1 MKDERKTKRQL
12 IDELTDLR
20 RRVAEPESRQPNRMS
35 PETLKPNLVQ
45 DQEMSLAGSTATPG
59 HSYEALE
66 KEIEDLKR
74 RERILY
80 EDHDILEGIFS
91 NIHYLIAYMDRD
103 FNFIKVNDAYA
114 KAGGK
119 SPPFFVGKNHFA
131 LYPHDENQKIFRSVV
146 QKGKPYH
153 AFAKAFEYPDKPEL
167 GVTYWDWSLIPV
179 KGADGKVS
187 GVVLTLTDVTE
198 ATNSKLK
205 LRISESRFRNIF
217 NSLPVS
223 IWEED
228 FSEVKSA
235 IEALKMKRAE
245 DLRKYLED
253 NPDFVQRAVRM
264 VKIKDVNNQSL
275 EMFGAE
281 NKDQL
286 TASLDKIFVTETL
299 EVFREELIALYEGKT
314 HFESERVIRTL
325 KGEKK
330 NTILTIFFPSQ
341 KSEFQNVL
349 VSIIDVTERKRVEE
363 ALAEAK
369 VLLEKTFESLDEM
382 VFVVNAADRTIIACN
397 QAVERIFGYTRKEV
411 LGRNSAFLYV
421 DERAYEKAGLEIFS
435 SLDRGGVHNGQYS
448 LKRKD
453 GTIFPVEWTI
463 KEIVDDSG
471 HRTQVVSIGRDI
483 TERKRRDE
491 EVKDYIR
498 KLEQSN
504 RGLDEFAYVA
514 SHDLQEPL
522 RKIRMFGDRL
532 KAKFADSLTQDGLDY
547 LDRMINASRRLQNLV
562 NSLLSYSRLTS
573 KTKLLMPVNLKEIIA
588 EALSNL
594 EARLEASGGTVQVED
609 LPVIEADRQQMLQ
622 LIQNLLSNALKFHRE
637 GVPPEVKIAGRNLPA
652 ENKYRDRRFPRNGR
666 CEIRVED
673 NGIGFDE
680 KYLARIFSPFQR
692 LHGRSEYEGVGMGLA
707 ICRKIV
713 EQHHGNITATSRSGI
728 GSTFIVTL
736 PVEQKLNGEQQGGS

>member
-1 MKDERKTKRQL
+1 MKDERKTKKQL
-12 IDELTDLR
+12 IDEVTDLR
-20 RRVAEPESRQPNRMS
+20 RRVAELEAKREGRLS
-35 PETLKPNLVQ
+35 PEAGKRDQAQ
-45 DQEMSLAGSTATPG
+45 DQDLPLAGSAVTHRHDYKT
-59 HSYEALE
+59 LE
-66 KEIEDLKR
+66 KEIEDLKT
-74 RERILY
+74 REKFLL
-80 EDHDILEGIFS
+80 EDHAVLEGIFS

-119 SPPFFVGKNHFA
+119 SPSFFVGKNHFD
-131 LYPHDENQKIFRSVV
+131 LYPHDENHEIFRSVV
-146 QKGKPYH
+146 SEGTPYH
-153 AFAKAFEYPDKPEL
+153 AFAKAFEYPDRPEL
-167 GVTYWDWSLIPV
+167 GETFWDWSLIPV
-179 KGADGKVS
+179 KEVDGEVS

-198 ATNSKLK
+198 ATSSKVK
-205 LRISESRFRNIF
+205 LRVSESRYQNIF
-217 NSLPVS
+217 NALPVS

-228 FSEVKSA
+228 FSRVKSA
-235 IEALKMKRAE
+235 IDALKLKRVE
-245 DLRKYLED
+245 DFRKYLED

-264 VKIKDVNNQSL
+264 VKIKDVNDQSL
-275 EMFGAE
+275 KMFGAK

-286 TASLDKIFVTETL
+286 TASLDKIFLTETL

-325 KGEKK
+325 KGERK
-330 NTILTIFFPSQ
+330 NTILTIFFPSK

-349 VSIIDVTERKRVEE
+349 VSVVDSTERKHMEE
-363 ALAEAK
+363 ALKEAK
-369 VLLEKTFESLDEM
+369 ILLEKTLEALDEM
-382 VFVVNAADRTIIACN
+382 VFVVNTTDRTIIACN

-411 LGRNSAFLYV
+411 LGRNAAFLYV
-421 DERAYEKAGLEIFS
+421 DKSAYEKAGLEIFS
-435 SLDRGGVHNGQYS
+435 SLERMGVHNGQYD

-471 HRTQVVSIGRDI
+471 HQTQAVSVVRDI
-483 TERKRRDE
+483 TERKRNEE

-498 KLEQSN
+498 RLEESN

-532 KAKFADSLTQDGLDY
+532 RTKFAESLDQDGLDY
-547 LDRMINASRRLQNLV
+547 LDRMINASKRMQNLI
-562 NSLLSYSRLTS
+562 NALLSYSRLTT
-573 KTKLLMPVNLKEIIA
+573 KTKLLMPVDLAEITT

-594 EARLEASGGTVQVED
+594 EARIEASGGTVQVED
-609 LPVIEADRQQMLQ
+609 LPTIEADRQQMLQ
-622 LIQNLLSNALKFHRE
+622 LIQNLLGNALKFHQE
-637 GVPPEVKIAGRNLPA
+637 GVPPQVKISSRTLPS
-652 ENKYRDRRFPRNGR
+652 KRKPRGTGVPRNGR

-673 NGIGFDE
+673 NGIGFNE
-680 KYLARIFSPFQR
+680 KYIGRIFSPFQR

-713 EQHHGNITATSRSGI
+713 EQHRGRITATSTPGV
-728 GSTFIVTL
+728 GSTFVVTL
-736 PVEQKLNGEQQGGS
+736 PMMQKVDDER